1 MCFKNII
8 RKILF
13 KFGKSNIGIISIILI
28 DESLRSGLKL
38 FLIVNQFFVFSYR
51 IYMHMQ
57 LYEVNI
63 LVKKK
68 LDPSVQKFKE
78 FVQSNPKII
87 LKVRKGEATWQE
99 LYEDWYLLG
108 EDDPRWDSY
117 RSEQTEQKES
127 ETEKKD
133 DWKAQLIGLFK
144 KMDANQIEKH
154 IHNLSQALG
163 AIQNVIGQFQESTK
177 TKSTSE
183 KVQPPHPFQFRKD

>member
-1 MCFKNII
+1 M
-8 RKILF
+8 
-13 KFGKSNIGIISIILI
+13 
-28 DESLRSGLKL
+28 
-38 FLIVNQFFVFSYR
+38 
-51 IYMHMQ
+51 
-57 LYEVNI
+57 
-63 LVKKK
+63 VKKK